1 MAASQIWVTLMQS
14 PSRRMLLRSFIAL
27 SVGAGLPRV
36 ALAGHGGCRRCGC
49 STNRCRKVCR
59 LEQVD
64 RKITTVVWGM
74 ECEDFCVPGP
84 STPDCKQCDMVGSPV
99 PGDKVCS
106 KPKRIVWTSWIP
118 GCGQEIHTKRK
129 LMKKTVTKNVPS
141 FKWVVGDLCPDCMAS
156 CERVKLPQGALEPR
170 RPEIEGLTFL
180 GAEGQDSTCAAFAK

>member
-1 MAASQIWVTLMQS
+1 MQTQ
-14 PSRRMLLRSFIAL
+14 SRRMLLRSFIA
-27 SVGAGLPRV
+27 AGVCAAVPQM

-49 STNRCRKVCR
+49 NTNRCRKVCR

-64 RKITTVVWGM
+64 RKITTIVWGM

-84 STPDCKQCDMVGSPV
+84 STPDCKQCDMVGGPV

-118 GCGQEIHTKRK
+118 GCGQEIYTKRK

-141 FKWVVGDLCPDCMAS
+141 FKWVVEDLCADCTAGIDP
-156 CERVKLPQGALEPR
+156 VVVPAGTVIPPAPHVDADAVV
-170 RPEIEGLTFL
+170 I
-180 GAEGQDSTCAAFAK
+180 AARETSS